1 MKIYIVKHYWKD
13 GENATWERHP
23 KVDEKIFEYL
33 KKSYHTFVKDRK
45 KMIEKDGYF
54 IYLCYKDS
62 KDVYD
67 RNITNITFFVSK
79 KAIEKDFCNT
89 HVKNLELDITD
100 KTKNIKILAI
110 GAIALLIIGVIG
122 IKIFNGKHASKEL
135 HKQRKYESVQ
145 NYTSLIDNWND
156 QVGNI
161 IEDANVQTKYKL
173 SRDDNQKLIAQL
185 NSFLKPFYIGIDE
198 KILDDMK
205 RKNANKYEEFAK
217 ENHLDVNITFKTSMS
232 KDEIK
237 KGLKKITGEKAIHDI
252 VKKVLMMNDKDIF
265 LKESVTKDEEDI
277 K

>member
-23 KVDEKIFEYL
+23 KVDDKLFEYL
-33 KKSYHTFVKDRK
+33 KKNYHNFVKDRK

-79 KAIEKDFCNT
+79 KEVKKDFCNT
-89 HVKNLELDITD
+89 HFKNLELEIVD

-110 GAIALLIIGVIG
+110 GAIALLIIGFMG
-122 IKIFNGKHASKEL
+122 IKIFSSKNTSKES
-135 HKQRKYESVQ
+135 HKQRKYEAVQ
-145 NYTSLIDNWND
+145 NYTPLIDNWND
-156 QVGNI
+156 QVSNI
-161 IEDANVQTKYKL
+161 IEDVKIQKKYRL
-173 SRDDNQKLIAQL
+173 SRDDNKKLIAQL
-185 NSFLKPFYIGIDE
+185 NSFVKPFYTGIE
-198 KILDDMK
+198 SKILDEMK
-205 RKNANKYEEFAK
+205 RKNANKYEDFAK
-217 ENHLDVNITFKTSMS
+217 ANHTDANITFKVSMS

-237 KGLKKITGEKAIHDI
+237 KGLKKITHERAIHDI
-252 VKKVLMMNDKDIF
+252 VKKVLIMNDKDVF
-265 LKESVTKDEEDI
+265 LKESGIIGKQ